1 MVQSVTKVC
10 VEEEERLWHVHAL
23 WSAGQVFSIQAR
35 KWREPRINALQSSAP
50 PTELSALLIVI
61 CKVEAVDLQ
70 LEIFTSYTHVFKLK
84 FLFLIYDD
92 NGL

>member
-1 MVQSVTKVC
+1 M
-10 VEEEERLWHVHAL
+10 
-23 WSAGQVFSIQAR
+23 
-35 KWREPRINALQSSAP
+35 
-50 PTELSALLIVI
+50 I

-92 NGL
+92 NGLKSLVTLDGVRLLNEGETFSQFMEGGRR